1 MRDTR
6 EMPFDKTVPFG
17 APSFI
22 ELGAPDGTVSRR
34 FFGTLFGW
42 SSMDMEAGSSCAQ
55 TPSLRVGMHPYD
67 ADACMVVYFAVADI
81 KAAAAQVRAL
91 GGTAND
97 PGTVEPGFGALIE
110 CRDPQGVRFG
120 LHQQER

>member
-1 MRDTR
+1 MAF
-6 EMPFDKTVPFG
+6 EKSVPFG

-22 ELGAPDGTVSRR
+22 EMGAPDGSKSRA
-34 FFGTLFGW
+34 FFGELFGW
-42 SSMDMEAGSSCAQ
+42 SSMEMEAGSSCSS
-55 TPSLRVGMHPYD
+55 TPTIRVGIHPFD
-67 ADACMVVYFAVADI
+67 DDACMVVYFAVADI

-91 GGTAND
+91 GGIAND

-120 LHQQER
+120 LHQQEK